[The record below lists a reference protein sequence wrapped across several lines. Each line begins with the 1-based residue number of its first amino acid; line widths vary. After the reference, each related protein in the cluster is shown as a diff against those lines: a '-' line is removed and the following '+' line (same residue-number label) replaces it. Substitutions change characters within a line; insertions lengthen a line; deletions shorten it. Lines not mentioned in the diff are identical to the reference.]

1 MDDRRGARRNAGG
14 ARFERTAGRTTA
26 AISQVFAHTITDNC
40 GFHLA
45 VFVGV
50 QLGRW
55 PARKLLSARNSEDS
69 VSAFGGTREQFAR
82 MDKWKRARA
91 RYER

>member
-1 MDDRRGARRNAGG
+1 MGYLR
-14 ARFERTAGRTTA
+14 GRTTEGQRGGTKVKHGSSVPQGGRTA

-50 QLGRW
+50 QLWRW
-55 PARKLLSARNSEDS
+55 L
-69 VSAFGGTREQFAR
+69 VR
-82 MDKWKRARA
+82 ML
-91 RYER
+91 